1 MKNLIY
7 ALGATFLIGSSAVS
21 AQSHVRLS
29 TTGEVDVAGITITAE
44 EQVRENFLDLRPAL
58 LPSYAH
64 TQVGVSKEFFEYF
77 TLGAGARNV
86 SESGEV
92 SNRLQL
98 DAGAGVDYEGL
109 FVSTGLSLQEVIGA
123 DLSEHSLDSFAIR
136 NKATMGYTLPDMYNV
151 RLGIHLS
158 EEHFLTTSGFS
169 ENRVTLGSTVTLY
182 EDYSIVGEYFLQTTG
197 EIVNTSLGIGDIE
210 NSHVAALNL
219 KASF

>member
-29 TTGEVDVAGITITAE
+29 TTGEVDVAGVTITAE

-64 TQVGVSKEFFEYF
+64 TQVGVSKEIFEYF
-77 TLGAGARNV
+77 TLGAAARNV

-123 DLSEHSLDSFAIR
+123 DLSEHSLGPYMRTI
-136 NKATMGYTLPDMYNV
+136 
-151 RLGIHLS
+151 LS
-158 EEHFLTTSGFS
+158 L
-169 ENRVTLGSTVTLY
+169 V
-182 EDYSIVGEYFLQTTG
+182 SIFYKPRAKLSIPVLVLV
-197 EIVNTSLGIGDIE
+197 ILRI
-210 NSHVAALNL
+210 AMLL
-219 KASF
+219 L

>member
-7 ALGATFLIGSSAVS
+7 ALGATLLIGSSAVS

-29 TTGEVDVAGITITAE
+29 TTGEVDVAGVTLSAE
-44 EQVRENFLDLRPAL
+44 EQVRENFLDLQPTL
-58 LPSYAH
+58 LPSYVH
-64 TQVGVSKEFFEYF
+64 TQVGVSKGFFGYF

-86 SESGEV
+86 SKSGEV

-98 DAGAGVDYEGL
+98 EAAAKGDYEGL
-109 FVSTGLSLQEVIGA
+109 FASTRLRLQEVIGT

-136 NKATMGYTLPDMYNV
+136 NKATVGYTLPELYNV
-151 RLGIHLS
+151 KLGIHLS

-169 ENRVTLGSTVTLY
+169 ENRVILGSTVTLY
-182 EDYSIVGEYFLQTTG
+182 ENYSLVGEYFLQTTG
-197 EIVNTSLGIGDIE
+197 EIVNTSFGLGEIQ